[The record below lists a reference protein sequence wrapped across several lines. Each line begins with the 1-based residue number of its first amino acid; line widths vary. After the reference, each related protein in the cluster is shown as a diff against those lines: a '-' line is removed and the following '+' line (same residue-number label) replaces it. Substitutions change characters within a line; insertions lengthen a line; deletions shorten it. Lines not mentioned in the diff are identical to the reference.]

1 MGRSEKPTIVMEHVG
16 IVMELDDA
24 MHFRIGPR
32 QGETTVA
39 DGWAEVD
46 SGGET
51 VDEFALESEAI
62 RREQVTTDLGQ
73 AQRLTVSGVAD
84 LRGGRLRR
92 TLTVDAYPQWP
103 NAFILEARYEN
114 LSPVPVNLDRV
125 AEPVL
130 QLDSLR
136 RDAANQFWSF
146 QGAAV
151 EWGQDFAF
159 PLPSFFF
166 RDNYLGHS
174 DGGEGGG
181 IPLVYVW
188 NRQIGVALAHIEPV
202 PQLWY
207 VPGVAVVSLAVAML
221 MNRKIHG
228 ISLYR
233 TAYFLPVVTSAVAA
247 ALVWQMIY
255 GRDTGLLN
263 YVIERLGGKP
273 VCWLCPS
280 KALYSVVIVNVWGAI
295 GEGMIIFLAGLQA
308 IPRDY
313 YEAATVDGASGWQR
327 FFRITVPLLT
337 PSIFFQTLIT
347 TINAFQAYEYIYML
361 TRCGQGDSSV
371 PVVVFSIYRR
381 AFNFFRMGEASAL
394 AIELAVMVIA
404 LMAVYFWLER
414 RYVVYE

>member
-1 MGRSEKPTIVMEHVG
+1 MEASGIKPLGGERFWLGVLLAPTITGLIFGTLGSVAATLLISLTDWDLLTPPQWVG
-16 IVMELDDA
+16 LTNYIKL
-24 MHFRIGPR
+24 F
-32 QGETTVA
+32 T
-39 DGWAEVD
+39 
-46 SGGET
+46 
-51 VDEFALESEAI
+51 DEDLLESFLNTIKFSAM
-62 RREQVTTDLGQ
+62 
-73 AQRLTVSGVAD
+73 
-84 LRGGRLRR
+84 
-92 TLTVDAYPQWP
+92 
-103 NAFILEARYEN
+103 
-114 LSPVPVNLDRV
+114 
-125 AEPVL
+125 
-130 QLDSLR
+130 
-136 RDAANQFWSF
+136 
-146 QGAAV
+146 
-151 EWGQDFAF
+151 
-159 PLPSFFF
+159 
-166 RDNYLGHS
+166 
-174 DGGEGGG
+174 
-181 IPLVYVW
+181 
-188 NRQIGVALAHIEPV
+188 
-202 PQLWY
+202 Y
-207 VPGVAVVSLAVAML
+207 VPGVVVVSLAVAVL
-221 MNRKIHG
+221 MNRRIHG

-233 TAYFLPVVTSAVAA
+233 TMYFLPVVTSAVAA

-263 YVIERLGGKP
+263 HVIERLGGNP

-327 FFRITVPLLT
+327 FFRITLPLVT

-361 TRCGQGDSSV
+361 TRRGQGDSSV

-381 AFNFFRMGEASAL
+381 GFNFFRMGEASAL